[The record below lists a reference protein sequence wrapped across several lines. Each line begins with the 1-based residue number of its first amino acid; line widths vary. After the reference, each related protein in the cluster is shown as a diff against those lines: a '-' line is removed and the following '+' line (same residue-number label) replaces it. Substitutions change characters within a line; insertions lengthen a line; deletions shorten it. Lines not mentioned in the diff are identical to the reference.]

1 MFQEIFYKLIIFL
14 LSMKNL
20 NFEIMDKTTREY
32 ALEQTNVSKKIFNS
46 VYKGIEPDLRPYIFT
61 EKIKTVRMNK
71 EKQCFITIDK
81 GKNNLVVNKNI
92 LYSTDGVIVW
102 IKAEVN
108 GNRIALFE
116 TNGKDSGTVKIFR
129 ESKIIYEEEG
139 FIHDIIFTS
148 DSFYIIKES
157 RNERAEDSNYS
168 SNAVYFNNEC
178 VFGKE
183 IPAGFGIVAESYG
196 NKVVLAAEDNT
207 RTIIYTGELNDS
219 LTWKKFREYDK
230 RLKALGYRQDKLYTL
245 IFDGNGIISS
255 GDNKFSINEPVQDA
269 VSVKDGFLVVCMRDA
284 KSIPVLYSNDGKIL
298 KEYKFDSPRGVIS
311 LDSDGENAL
320 MIMSG
325 FGTPYEI
332 YRYEN
337 QNLEKI
343 KSNPVSE
350 PNTEEDFISME
361 DYKAHYFFLKAKV
374 ETYNTVIYGY
384 GGFNISLVP
393 SYNSLFAY
401 LLDHGVNVVICNLP
415 GGGEYGEEWH
425 RLGMGRN
432 KTNVFSSFRR
442 IIKKFHDSG
451 HKIICYGVSNGGLL
465 SSYTLTTVPGLLEGA
480 IIGNPVIDMMKF
492 HKLLAGQ
499 YWTSEYGNPDNKDDA
514 AFLENYSPMNKIKN
528 MKDPPTLIYSRLEDD
543 RVHPYHALE
552 FYNKLKATETSA
564 FLMMGNGGH
573 LGADLEDIASETAY
587 IASFIQYVFSGESL

>member
-1 MFQEIFYKLIIFL
+1 
-14 LSMKNL
+14 MKNL
-20 NFEIMDKTTREY
+20 NFEIMDKITREY
-32 ALEQTNVSKKIFNS
+32 ALEQTNASKKIFNS
-46 VYKGIEPDLRPYIFT
+46 VYKDIEPDLKPYIFT
-61 EKIKTVRMNK
+61 EKIKTIRMNK
-71 EKQCFITIDK
+71 EKQCFITMDK
-81 GKNNLVVNKNI
+81 GKNNLIVNSNVI
-92 LYSTDGVIVW
+92 YSTDGLIVW
-102 IKAEVN
+102 IKAEVD

-116 TNGKDSGTVKIFR
+116 TKGKDSGTVKIFG
-129 ESKIIYEEEG
+129 ESQIIYEEEG

-148 DSFYIIKES
+148 DSFYVIKET

-168 SNAVYFNNEC
+168 SNAVYINNEH
-178 VFGKE
+178 VFGME
-183 IPAGFGIVAESYG
+183 IPSGMGIVGDSYG
-196 NKVVLAAEDNT
+196 NKVVLTAEDNT
-207 RTIIYTGELNDS
+207 STIIYAGELEDPS
-219 LTWKKFREYDK
+219 TWKKLKEYDK
-230 RLKALGYRQDKLYTL
+230 QLKVLDYRNDKLYAL
-245 IFDGNGIISS
+245 IMDGNGIVES
-255 GDNKFSINEPVQDA
+255 GNDKFTVKEPVQDA
-269 VSVKDGFLVVCMRDA
+269 VPVKDGFLVVCMRDA
-284 KSIPVLYSNDGKIL
+284 KSIPVLYSNDGKKL
-298 KEYKFDSPRGVIS
+298 KEFQFDTPRGLIS
-311 LDSDGENAL
+311 MDSDGENAL

-332 YRYEN
+332 YIYEN
-337 QNLEKI
+337 QHLEKI

-350 PNTEEDFISME
+350 FNAKENFISME
-361 DYKAHYFFLKAKV
+361 GYKVHYFYLKAREK
-374 ETYNTVIYGY
+374 TYNTLVYGY

-393 SYNSLFAY
+393 SYNSLFTY

-425 RLGMGRN
+425 MLGMREN
-432 KTNVFSSFRR
+432 KTNVFSSFQE

-465 SSYTLTTVPGLLEGA
+465 SSYTLTTIPELLQGA

-528 MKDPPTLIYSRLEDD
+528 MKYPPTLIYSRLEDD

-552 FYNKLKATETSA
+552 FYNKLKATGTSA

-573 LGADLEDIASETAY
+573 FGSTLKDMAPETAY
-587 IASFIQYVFSGESL
+587 IASFIHYVFLDSIKV